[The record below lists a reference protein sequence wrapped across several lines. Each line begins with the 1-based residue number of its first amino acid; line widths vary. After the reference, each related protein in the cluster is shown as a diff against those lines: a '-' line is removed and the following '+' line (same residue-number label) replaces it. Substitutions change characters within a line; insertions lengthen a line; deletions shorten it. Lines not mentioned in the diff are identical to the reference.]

1 MHYELAGPEDAPA
14 IVLAHSL
21 GADLSMWDAQIPELA
36 SQYRVLRYDTR
47 GHGKSS
53 LPNGPHNVPSLAQD
67 ALDLLDYLTI
77 PVASF
82 CGLSLGALTGLWLA
96 LHAPKR
102 IRKLV
107 ACSAAAKIGT
117 LETWNARIDLV
128 HREGMQVVI
137 PGILERWFTPGF
149 HASSPESLERIR
161 QVLNRTPIDG
171 YIAGCAAV
179 RDADLRDDLPGV
191 TVPTLVMTGTGDP
204 VTPPADG
211 RNVAEQI
218 PGASYLELPGAHL
231 FNMESAMEFSRALL
245 QFLDTP

>member
-1 MHYELAGPEDAPA
+1 
-14 IVLAHSL
+14 
-21 GADLSMWDAQIPELA
+21 MWDAQIPELA
-36 SQYRVLRYDTR
+36 RHYRVLRYDTR
-47 GHGKSS
+47 GHGRSS
-53 LPNGPHNVPSLAQD
+53 LPNGPHNVPTLAQD

-77 PVASF
+77 PVASL

-117 LETWNARIDLV
+117 VETWNARIDLV

-137 PGILERWFTPGF
+137 PGTLERWFTPTF
-149 HASSPESLERIR
+149 HASSPESLEMIR

-179 RDADLRDDLPGV
+179 RDADLRDNLPLV
-191 TVPTLVMTGTGDP
+191 SLPTLVITGTDDP

-211 RNVAEQI
+211 RWVAERI

-231 FNMESAMEFSRALL
+231 FNMESATEFSRALL